1 MEDDRIWLSITG
13 QLPVYTHIYLSPTE
27 WWQRRAR
34 KARNKAVP
42 ILLAAVC
49 CVLNHFQ
56 GNKGP
61 HRRTNL
67 FTGKGQ
73 HR

>member
-42 ILLAAVC
+42 ILLADLLC
-49 CVLNHFQ
+49 SLNH
-56 GNKGP
+56 
-61 HRRTNL
+61 
-67 FTGKGQ
+67 
-73 HR
+73 